1 MGCVAPVIR
10 RVAGAGLLACA
21 AAAFAAPALAQSD
34 AGRALSSLSPDVL
47 FVRATGPW
55 ASGQRSGT
63 SRMVLL
69 RTPSADGAQ
78 RLYVQ
83 WLAVIDPAEGRT
95 GVITTEEIPEVF
107 DWRVGIEDYR
117 VEPEGA
123 GSRVLI
129 DGKVLGSGQSRRYL
143 LTIGPPGEV
152 TFGATR

>member
-1 MGCVAPVIR
+1 MRRGSPVSR
-10 RVAGAGLLACA
+10 RLACLWLAASA
-21 AAAFAAPALAQSD
+21 AAAAAAPALAQSD
-34 AGRALSSLSPDVL
+34 AGRALSACRPTCSSSAPRAHGPRPTQRDVAHGAAAHAL
-47 FVRATGPW
+47 P
-55 ASGQRSGT
+55 
-63 SRMVLL
+63 
-69 RTPSADGAQ
+69 DGAQ

-83 WLAVIDPAEGRT
+83 WLAVIDPSEARM

>member
-1 MGCVAPVIR
+1 MMKRLHP
-10 RVAGAGLLACA
+10 
-21 AAAFAAPALAQSD
+21 FAAMLVLATPALAQSD
-34 AGRALSSLSPDVL
+34 AGRALASLSPDVL

-55 ASGQRSGT
+55 VSGERNGT

-69 RTPSADGAQ
+69 RTPSPDGAQ

-83 WLAVIDPAEGRT
+83 WLAIIDPSEARM

-129 DGKVLGSGQSRRYL
+129 DGRVIGSGQMRRYL